1 MLAPATSTDLG
12 WAETL
17 AHALGARRAAAAA
30 RAAAGAATGVAAGAA
45 ARQEPVWLLR
55 EFAHTE
61 FGYPH
66 GMSYDDPQP

>member
-12 WAETL
+12 WAEQL
-17 AHALGARRAAAAA
+17 AHALGARRAAAAG
-30 RAAAGAATGVAAGAA
+30 AATGAATGVAA
-45 ARQEPVWLLR
+45 ARREPVWLVR

-66 GMSYDDPQP
+66 GTSYDETQP